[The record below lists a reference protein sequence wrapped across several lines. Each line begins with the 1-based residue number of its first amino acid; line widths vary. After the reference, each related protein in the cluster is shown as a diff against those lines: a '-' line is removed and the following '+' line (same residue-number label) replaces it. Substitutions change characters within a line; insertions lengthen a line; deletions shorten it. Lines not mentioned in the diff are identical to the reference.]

1 MSKKSE
7 TAARDG
13 ATTRPPTP
21 TAAPKSSPSEPTS
34 QKAGAPERN
43 TPEMAD
49 SNPSPLAFSSDKGA
63 SRSTWIA
70 ATLVV
75 LIVGWMGSGFVLP
88 AEQKERTVIRKEL
101 KPVAVAVTN
110 STAKTVTQFFQAEGQ
125 ALPDRDTS
133 LRAQISGDI
142 AEVLVVKGQDVAAGD
157 IIARFDP
164 ANNEAEANRTA
175 EELIRAQREF
185 DNAMQLLERGVATQD
200 RVTQARAALASAQ
213 AQVIAVDQAADT
225 LVITAPFD
233 GRIETLNLDEGE
245 YVSAG
250 TDVGRLVDITPL
262 TVAIQV
268 PQQSLT
274 LLDVGQ
280 PATVRFITGEER
292 TGTVTFV
299 GTSAASET
307 RTFLAEIEVA
317 NDDGAIPAGIS
328 AEVIIPTGEARAH
341 FLSPSIVSLDTEGAL
356 GVKTV
361 NSDNLVE
368 FFPIQIVKAQID
380 GIWVKGL
387 PETVDVISV
396 GQGYVNEDEIVAPS
410 AGEMN

>member
-1 MSKKSE
+1 
-7 TAARDG
+7 
-13 ATTRPPTP
+13 
-21 TAAPKSSPSEPTS
+21 
-34 QKAGAPERN
+34 
-43 TPEMAD
+43 MAD

-110 STAKTVTQFFQAEGQ
+110 STAKTVTQFYQAEGQ

-185 DNAMQLLERGVATQD
+185 DNAMQLLERGVATQN
-200 RVTQARAALASAQ
+200 RVTQARASLASAQ
-213 AQVIAVDQAADT
+213 AQVIAVEQAADT